1 MQQLDMF
8 QKELREAIT
17 NSVKERISW
26 EVRKWGYMSPTRL
39 YRRELKK
46 RLELFKRYAS
56 KVYTRPIV
64 I

>member
-8 QKELREAIT
+8 EKELREAIT
-17 NSVKERISW
+17 NEAKERISW
-26 EVRKWGYMSPTRL
+26 EVKQWGYLSHKRL

>member
-8 QKELREAIT
+8 EKELREVIT
-17 NSVKERISW
+17 NRVKERISC

-46 RLELFKRYAS
+46 RLGLFRLYGL
-56 KVYTRPIV
+56 I
-64 I
+64 

>member
-1 MQQLDMF
+1 MKQLDMF
-8 QKELREAIT
+8 EKELREVIT
-17 NSVKERISW
+17 NRVKERISC